1 MPPSHREWL
10 RQFERP
16 NKPAPAPPTTDTTA
30 AVPPSN
36 NAPLAT
42 VPGQTV
48 IAPEPVV
55 PVSDATPEA
64 SVEAPKE
71 AEVPSV
77 VEATPVAPA
86 ATEPVTEVSSD
97 H

>member
-1 MPPSHREWL
+1 MSPMPPSHREWL

-16 NKPAPAPPTTDTTA
+16 NKPALAPTDTTA

-42 VPGQTV
+42 VPEQAV
-48 IAPEPVV
+48 IAQEPVV

-64 SVEAPKE
+64 PVEASKE

-77 VEATPVAPA
+77 AEATPVAPA
-86 ATEPVTEVSSD
+86 ATEPLTEVSR
-97 H
+97 